1 VTEHRKYTLIAC
13 LTAGAVAIGLLFRP
27 ISQMNLGLWGPADPW
42 NNGDFI
48 GAHWLFWAASQT
60 GDPTQWLHWPWGEV
74 DVLQSFPNPFDAWLI
89 GPWIS
94 EVPTV
99 LWWNIM
105 MLSHHLLNIAATVVL
120 ARSVGARPLHAA
132 MAGALVASTPL
143 MLHELTLGHTLTSAV
158 WPGLFALS
166 ASANSRDKTAGVWLG
181 IQGLAYL
188 YTGLFFGLVACLI
201 RPRRGLLLAMVLMVP
216 YLAVLAP
223 QMESTVSVLP
233 PDGFTALP
241 LDALWG
247 GSRQLQVRLQPLLWI
262 GLLAIVM
269 GGARKVHSQPRMLVS
284 ALVLIFLA
292 LGTQF
297 VLHRGEGAL
306 AGSPTAWLLSVPG
319 LSRMHHPI
327 RLGIIATPLL
337 AVSAAL
343 ALNQRRAIWPLV
355 ILLGTAL
362 SWRTIDNT
370 AAWPGAAEPPG
381 AQAAEWL
388 AKHGTAIVDLGSD
401 SMQALAL
408 QTIHH
413 KPILS
418 GFHPRARPRPGV
430 DPIVFQQV
438 DAWSKGH
445 PQPSLPAH
453 LKQLG
458 FSHVL
463 VVDRGVNRPI
473 DPSAVQSQLGAPVF
487 PGVYAL

>member
-1 VTEHRKYTLIAC
+1 MTEHRKYTLIAC

-143 MLHELTLGHTLTSAV
+143 MLHELTLGHTLTAAV

-216 YLAVLAP
+216 YLAVLSP

-269 GGARKVHSQPRMLVS
+269 GGARKVHSQPRMLMS

>member
-1 VTEHRKYTLIAC
+1 
-13 LTAGAVAIGLLFRP
+13 
-27 ISQMNLGLWGPADPW
+27 
-42 NNGDFI
+42 
-48 GAHWLFWAASQT
+48 
-60 GDPTQWLHWPWGEV
+60 
-74 DVLQSFPNPFDAWLI
+74 
-89 GPWIS
+89 
-94 EVPTV
+94 
-99 LWWNIM
+99 
-105 MLSHHLLNIAATVVL
+105 
-120 ARSVGARPLHAA
+120 
-132 MAGALVASTPL
+132 
-143 MLHELTLGHTLTSAV
+143 
-158 WPGLFALS
+158 
-166 ASANSRDKTAGVWLG
+166 
-181 IQGLAYL
+181 
-188 YTGLFFGLVACLI
+188 
-201 RPRRGLLLAMVLMVP
+201 
-216 YLAVLAP
+216 
-223 QMESTVSVLP
+223 
-233 PDGFTALP
+233 
-241 LDALWG
+241 
-247 GSRQLQVRLQPLLWI
+247 
-262 GLLAIVM
+262 
-269 GGARKVHSQPRMLVS
+269 
-284 ALVLIFLA
+284 
-292 LGTQF
+292 
-297 VLHRGEGAL
+297 
-306 AGSPTAWLLSVPG
+306 
-319 LSRMHHPI
+319 MHHPI